1 MITENPANKLGRT
14 WDFLKDGH
22 IPADYDGLKDEVYT
36 LIGMTTQK
44 SAGQRMDKPA
54 DIPWHLLEMTKYLI
68 ICHATALDLNGDID
82 RLKAMKEG
90 RRNEAEP

>member
-1 MITENPANKLGRT
+1 MITENPANGLGKT

-22 IPADYDGLKDEVYT
+22 IPADYDGLKGEVYT

-44 SAGQRMDKPA
+44 SAGQRTDKTA
-54 DIPWHLLEMTKYLI
+54 DIPWQLLEMTKYLI
-68 ICHATALDLNGDID
+68 ICHATALVLNGDID

-90 RRNEAEP
+90 RRHEEEP